1 MRQTTN
7 KNLTKQILTLM
18 LAFVMVFTGMGI
30 GSWGVDT
37 AWATSGSESS
47 PTSTVWDGTTIS
59 EPKQVEGVYQI
70 STGAELAWFAAQ
82 VKTSQNTNANIKLT
96 TDIDLGGNEWTPI
109 GGFYHYSGTFDGQG
123 YTIRNI
129 KITTHG
135 RYIGFFDYTQNAVIK
150 NVILEGDVSIVEP
163 QTYPTTINMPVYY
176 GGLVGYAAGGEFINC
191 TSSMN
196 ITVTGET
203 DKTGRR
209 ALGGLF
215 GGLYKDGKAVACQNY
230 GNITYDV
237 KFSQKKQQIGIGGIA
252 GEVSDSAVIDSAHNS
267 GKICANIDGNGQA
280 WCGGII
286 GWLKKAGNL
295 NNAYNIGTVESSS
308 NGTDKILTKGSV
320 VGNFDGTQGYPKNVT
335 YQQGNDIVGLYDK
348 KGTAI
353 NDSQSGACAKTMEY
367 LQSEDFLTQCNQT
380 KAITKYEIVWEK
392 DSKSRYPKIKSA
404 TRINSAPTFLSGVP
418 SKVETSIDVGEEY
431 SVNLTSTFYD
441 EDGDPITYTVK
452 VNDAEPVAAT
462 SPYVFTGDQTGVTTL
477 VFYASDGKLESE
489 PYTVVLD
496 VRAPAFGGTGT
507 KKDPYTIGDTT
518 AFKDFSEKYNKK
530 PEQYKNKYWK
540 QTAEIDMKGVTF
552 APIGE
557 ETAFSGFYDGG
568 QFAIKNLT
576 ISSGATDVGLFGSVA
591 ETDDGGSSLK
601 NIVLDES
608 CSISGSAAGCSIGA
622 IAGTLTGESI
632 IENCVNKAAVTSS
645 APAGFN
651 AKASYAGG
659 IVGSLASNSKVLN
672 SKNYGTVSQTVAHN
686 WYAGGIAGKQSPA
699 SIVAGCENHGIV
711 SAASSAGYGGPGTGS
726 GAGGIT
732 AYSYG
737 GYLSGCYNDGSVL
750 AGKYAGGIVGK
761 ADSSSEYDGII
772 ESCYNLGNV
781 AGNAGDANAQL
792 GGIVGNIGYT
802 ILNNC
807 YHAGSITAKS
817 EAQSTKQGAI
827 MGSGTLDRE
836 MKGNYFLGTTLRE
849 AYGSV
854 GHADTP
860 QESNFKPMTAAAM
873 KSETLLN
880 LLTTYTEPYSLYQAN
895 WTADKNNSNQ
905 GYPKFSKVEK
915 IQSHFAEMKSFTV
928 TINGTE
934 YKGVI
939 NGTDIDIVLPAG
951 TTKITPKMTVSD
963 QATVTPASEAE
974 VTLQDG
980 TAQFTVTAENETK
993 SKVYTLH
1000 ATVPQD
1006 ASGLAALKLTSYP
1019 DEILAAADFSQQT
1032 KEYQINLSDS
1042 KVVGKTLIISAI
1054 PAASGATMTAKLNDG
1069 EAVDLTAASSLS
1081 ESSGSIELWKSGA
1094 QTQPVHVGVNTL
1106 KITVTPAD
1114 SSSEATVYTINIDI
1128 QPTLSALSVKNG
1140 EEELAFNTAFDG
1152 DVTTYSL
1159 DVWDNVKSLN
1169 LSAQERMTGIAK
1181 VTLPAGA
1188 SEDGTLDITNLDS
1201 FEVKVGDAQASTTYT
1216 VTLNKKATFK
1226 AEIAVIPED
1235 AIVVVMDEAG
1245 KTMQPNAD
1253 GSYTL
1258 AKEETYTVRAAKAGY
1273 RTIEQTF
1280 TETSLKGGKLTLSL
1294 NDTSSSLPSF
1304 TGDWT
1309 SFRGSDTNNGVTAAK
1324 TPKTANTSKELWAV
1338 KLGTGY
1344 ANAPTPQ
1351 LLINGRLYLQSGK
1364 KLYILDPKTGDTLKS
1379 TTLMGSSFYTTNPVA
1394 YGGGMIFASID
1405 DGNDSYIQALNAK
1418 TLESLWV
1425 SEKVSGQLITP
1436 VTYHNG
1442 YLYTGTWNGE
1452 KQTGTYYML
1461 STTDE
1466 DTAKPDE
1473 TKKVLWKLDHKGGF
1487 YWAGAYATDKYVV
1500 FGSDDGTGESNAE
1513 SAVLYSVNPLNGAV
1527 ISKITGLKG
1536 DIRSSITYQDGC
1548 VYFTTKGG
1556 MLYRVA
1562 IDENGTLGEVKSFDM
1577 GYMGTGTPVIS
1588 DGVVF
1593 VSRSGEGVDQFNCI
1607 GAAYAIDAKT
1617 MGKIAEVEID
1627 GYIQSSMLLSTAYK
1641 ESDKA
1646 LYLYATYNKKPG
1658 GMLVIKYD
1666 LANKTLTKEAL
1677 YTPTGD
1683 KVEYNICSPVCDADG
1698 NIYFKNDSGYIFAIG
1713 ARAADEKQIATV
1725 NFVLNGGSAIGIS
1738 EGSAKTYYSS
1748 DEGQTLPIPSKSG
1761 YTFKGWFSENNNT
1774 SQTSKQYTQIS
1785 AGLPSTLYAIWEEVK
1800 KPTQE
1805 DGNIKVTFR
1814 LIGAEQAK
1822 QAVDLSKNTYLPN
1835 YVTWIST
1842 KTYTVKAGTT
1852 VGEVFKKA
1860 LGEAGIDYHGY
1871 ERNYINEIK
1880 APTSLGGYW
1889 LGEFDNGRK
1898 SGWMYT
1904 VNGTHP
1910 NKGLVEWTLNNGDD
1924 IVWHYVNDYSFEV
1937 ADWFPDPD
1945 YPSLAKDA
1953 RYYNGWLKASDTVGS
1968 SGGGAAAG
1976 AVEEEVKK
1984 EVTTS
1989 GASGSA
1995 ATSAPTEVKVTEK
2008 KNADGTKE
2016 TVAES
2021 KVSADNQK
2029 EILKQAAEKKSA
2041 EIILEVSKTDSK
2053 GADSVQLSLEV
2064 GFVKNVADKTDAD
2077 LTVNTENGKV
2087 TLDQETIKTVLA
2099 EAKGATIT
2107 LEVTKV
2113 AKPTEAQKQAAGANG
2128 HLLKLTIKSGD
2139 KVISDFNKGK
2149 VKVVAEIVS
2158 KLLDKKVAAIHIA
2171 DDGKIEQLAG
2181 RVLTIGGK
2189 KFYEFTTPHFS
2200 TFALVDAD
2208 ELGLDVAE
2216 EPQTD
2221 VKALTA
2227 KLTPVARSAKT
2238 AKKNVKVTVSLDK
2251 QDKAIIKELKDA
2263 GYTVKY
2269 RFYRSTKKAAGYKA
2283 AVTKKTASYTNTGG
2297 KKGTKYYYKV
2307 QVRVYDA
2314 NGKLAAKTALKQCK
2328 YASRTWTK

>member
-1 MRQTTN
+1 M
-7 KNLTKQILTLM
+7 
-18 LAFVMVFTGMGI
+18 
-30 GSWGVDT
+30 
-37 AWATSGSESS
+37 
-47 PTSTVWDGTTIS
+47 
-59 EPKQVEGVYQI
+59 
-70 STGAELAWFAAQ
+70 
-82 VKTSQNTNANIKLT
+82 
-96 TDIDLGGNEWTPI
+96 
-109 GGFYHYSGTFDGQG
+109 
-123 YTIRNI
+123 
-129 KITTHG
+129 
-135 RYIGFFDYTQNAVIK
+135 
-150 NVILEGDVSIVEP
+150 
-163 QTYPTTINMPVYY
+163 
-176 GGLVGYAAGGEFINC
+176 
-191 TSSMN
+191 
-196 ITVTGET
+196 
-203 DKTGRR
+203 
-209 ALGGLF
+209 
-215 GGLYKDGKAVACQNY
+215 
-230 GNITYDV
+230 
-237 KFSQKKQQIGIGGIA
+237 
-252 GEVSDSAVIDSAHNS
+252 
-267 GKICANIDGNGQA
+267 
-280 WCGGII
+280 
-286 GWLKKAGNL
+286 
-295 NNAYNIGTVESSS
+295 
-308 NGTDKILTKGSV
+308 
-320 VGNFDGTQGYPKNVT
+320 
-335 YQQGNDIVGLYDK
+335 
-348 KGTAI
+348 
-353 NDSQSGACAKTMEY
+353 
-367 LQSEDFLTQCNQT
+367 
-380 KAITKYEIVWEK
+380 
-392 DSKSRYPKIKSA
+392 
-404 TRINSAPTFLSGVP
+404 
-418 SKVETSIDVGEEY
+418 
-431 SVNLTSTFYD
+431 
-441 EDGDPITYTVK
+441 
-452 VNDAEPVAAT
+452 
-462 SPYVFTGDQTGVTTL
+462 
-477 VFYASDGKLESE
+477 
-489 PYTVVLD
+489 
-496 VRAPAFGGTGT
+496 
-507 KKDPYTIGDTT
+507 
-518 AFKDFSEKYNKK
+518 
-530 PEQYKNKYWK
+530 

-568 QFAIKNLT
+568 KFAIKNLT
-576 ISSGATDVGLFGSVA
+576 ISSGAREVGLFGSVA
-591 ETDDGGSSLK
+591 KTDDGGSILK

-608 CSISGSAAGCSIGA
+608 CRISGSAEGCSIGA

-632 IENCVNKAAVTSS
+632 IENCVNKSAVTSS

-651 AKASYAGG
+651 TKASYAGG
-659 IVGSLASNSKVLN
+659 IVGSLASNSKVFN

-726 GAGGIT
+726 VAGGIT

-737 GYLSGCYNDGSVL
+737 GYLSGCYNDGNVL

-807 YHAGSITAKS
+807 YHAGSITANS

-827 MGSGTLDRE
+827 MGSGSLDRE
-836 MKGNYFLGTTLRE
+836 MKENYFLGTTLSE

-860 QESNFKPMTAAAM
+860 KKSNFRPMDEEDM
-873 KSETLLN
+873 KGDY
-880 LLTTYTEPYSLYQAN
+880 LLTQLKTYTEPYSLYQAN
-895 WTADKNNSNQ
+895 WTADENNSNQ
-905 GYPKFSKVEK
+905 GYPKFSNVEK

-928 TINGTE
+928 TIGGTE
-934 YKGVI
+934 YKGDI
-939 NGTDIDIVLPAG
+939 NGTNINIVLPAG
-951 TTKITPKMTVSD
+951 TTSITPTMTVSEK
-963 QATVTPASEAE
+963 ATVTPANGKS
-974 VTLQDG
+974 VTLTNG
-980 TAQFTVTAENETK
+980 STEFTVTAENGKK
-993 SKVYTLH
+993 SKTYTLH
-1000 ATVPQD
+1000 ATVPLE
-1006 ASGLAALKLTSYP
+1006 ASGLAALKITSYP
-1019 DEILAAADFSQQT
+1019 DEILAASAFSQQQ
-1032 KEYQINLSDS
+1032 KDYPIALSDS

-1054 PAASGATMTAKLNDG
+1054 PATSGATMTATLNGG

-1081 ESSGSIELWKSGA
+1081 ESSGSIELWESGA
-1094 QTQPVHVGVNTL
+1094 QTQPVHVGTNTL
-1106 KITVTPAD
+1106 KITVTPAG
-1114 SSSEATVYTINIDI
+1114 SSEATVYTINLNV
-1128 QPTLSALSVKNG
+1128 QPTLSTLSVKNG
-1140 EEELAFNTAFDG
+1140 EEELAFDRDFDG
-1152 DVTTYSL
+1152 DVTAYTL
-1159 DVWDNVKSLN
+1159 DVWNNVKSLT
-1169 LSAQERMTGIAK
+1169 LSAKERMTGIAK
-1181 VTLPAGA
+1181 VTLPAGT
-1188 SEDGTLDITNLDS
+1188 SEDGSLDITNLGS
-1201 FEVKVGDAQASTTYT
+1201 FEVKVGDAQESTTYT

-1226 AEIAVIPED
+1226 AEIAVTPKD
-1235 AIVVVMDEAG
+1235 AIVVVLDAAG

-1280 TETSLKGGKLTLSL
+1280 KEASLKDGKLTLSL

-1324 TPKTANTSKELWAV
+1324 TPKTANAAKELWAV
-1338 KLGTGY
+1338 RLGTGY

-1351 LLINGRLYLQSGK
+1351 LLINGHLYLQSGK

-1452 KQTGTYYML
+1452 KQAGTYYML
-1461 STTDE
+1461 SATDE
-1466 DTAKPDE
+1466 DPAQSTE
-1473 TKKVLWKLDHKGGF
+1473 TKKLLWKLGHKGGF

-1500 FGSDDGTGESNAE
+1500 FGSDDGTGESDSE

-1536 DIRSSITYQDGC
+1536 DIRSSITYQDGY
-1548 VYFTTKGG
+1548 VYFTTKAAI
-1556 MLYRVA
+1556 LYRVA
-1562 IDENGTLGEVKSFDM
+1562 IDADGKLGEVKSFDM
-1577 GYMGTGTPVIS
+1577 GSKDGLMSTGTPVIS

-1593 VSRSGEGVDQFNCI
+1593 VSRNGKGTDQFSGI
-1607 GAAYAIDAKT
+1607 GAVYAIDAET
-1617 MGKIAEVEID
+1617 MEKIAEVEID
-1627 GYIQSSMLLSTAYK
+1627 GYIQSSMLLTTAYK
-1641 ESDKA
+1641 GSDNA

-1666 LANKTLTKEAL
+1666 LEKKTLSKEAL
-1677 YTPTGD
+1677 HTPTGD
-1683 KVEYNICSPVCDADG
+1683 KVEYNICSPIADASG

-1713 ARAADEKQIATV
+1713 TRAADEKQIATV

-1761 YTFKGWFSENNNT
+1761 YTFKGWFSENNT
-1774 SQTSKQYTQIS
+1774 SQASKQYTQIS
-1785 AGLPSTLYAIWEEVK
+1785 AGLPGTLYAIWEEVK

-1842 KTYTVKAGTT
+1842 KSYTVKAGTT

-2029 EILKQAAEKKSA
+2029 EILKQAAEKKST

-2064 GFVKNVADKTDAD
+2064 SFVKNVSDKTDAD

-2107 LEVTKV
+2107 LEVSKV
-2113 AKPTEAQKQAAGANG
+2113 SKPTEVQKKAAGANG

-2181 RVLTIGGK
+2181 KVLTIGGK

-2208 ELGLDVAE
+2208 ELGLDAAE

-2283 AVTKKTASYTNTGG
+2283 AVTKKTASYTNTSG

-2307 QVRVYDA
+2307 QVRVYDE

>member
-7 KNLTKQILTLM
+7 KNLTKQILTLI

-37 AWATSGSESS
+37 AWAIGESESV
-47 PTSTVWDGTTIS
+47 PTSAVWDGTEIS
-59 EPKQVEGVYQI
+59 EPQQVDGVYQI
-70 STGAELAWFAAQ
+70 GTGAELAWFAEKVNDGTAA
-82 VKTSQNTNANIKLT
+82 NANAVLT
-96 TDIDLGGNEWTPI
+96 NDIDLGSKEWTPI
-109 GGFYHYSGTFDGQG
+109 GNATNQYLGCFDGKG
-123 YTIRNI
+123 YSVSNLTI
-129 KITTHG
+129 TEGTM
-135 RYIGFFDYTQNAVIK
+135 YI
-150 NVILEGDVSIVEP
+150 
-163 QTYPTTINMPVYY
+163 
-176 GGLVGYAAGGEFINC
+176 
-191 TSSMN
+191 
-196 ITVTGET
+196 
-203 DKTGRR
+203 
-209 ALGGLF
+209 GLF
-215 GGLYKDGKAVACQNY
+215 GYINNGGTIQNLDVQGQITVSEYTISTRLFVGGICGYALGNVIKCKSSVEIKLQDCNKGKIYVGGICGFLGKNKTNYFVDGCENHGSIYCKADPGSNKNTISIA
-230 GNITYDV
+230 
-237 KFSQKKQQIGIGGIA
+237 GIA
-252 GEVSDSAVIDSAHNS
+252 GSVMSARINASMNS
-267 GKICANIDGNGQA
+267 GDIETILTGFGKMYYAGITNLNSVFPEIKIHIDNCYNVGRVEGKVESNKGGQVL
-280 WCGGII
+280 CGGGII
-286 GWLKKAGNL
+286 GTFPTTEQEYYPTNCSYLEGTASTGMSDSQGKAITDAKGISIKSEAELKSDAFLAEL
-295 NNAYNIGTVESSS
+295 NNAETITAYIASWTRGTADAYPEVSS
-308 NGTDKILTKGSV
+308 LTKGE
-320 VGNFDGTQGYPKNVT
+320 G
-335 YQQGNDIVGLYDK
+335 
-348 KGTAI
+348 
-353 NDSQSGACAKTMEY
+353 
-367 LQSEDFLTQCNQT
+367 
-380 KAITKYEIVWEK
+380 
-392 DSKSRYPKIKSA
+392 IKSFRIGEVKAVIDRQKNTITAELPEDTHLTNLAPIITCFDDA
-404 TRINSAPTFLSGVP
+404 TVTPASGEAQDFTNPVEYKVGGITYIVTLTVKQPVFTEMGSETDPYIINSAEKLLALS
-418 SKVETSIDVGEEY
+418 KEY
-431 SVNLTSTFYD
+431 
-441 EDGDPITYTVK
+441 
-452 VNDAEPVAAT
+452 DANP
-462 SPYVFTGDQTGVTTL
+462 D
-477 VFYASDGKLESE
+477 
-489 PYTVVLD
+489 
-496 VRAPAFGGTGT
+496 
-507 KKDPYTIGDTT
+507 
-518 AFKDFSEKYNKK
+518 KYKG
-530 PEQYKNKYWK
+530 KYWK
-540 QTAEIDMKGVTF
+540 QTAEIDMQGVKFT
-552 APIGE
+552 PIGE
-557 ETAFSGFYDGG
+557 QTPFSGFYDGDG
-568 QFAIKNLT
+568 NAIKNLT
-576 ISSGATDVGLFGSVA
+576 ISSGAREVGLFGSVT

-601 NIVLDES
+601 NIILDES
-608 CSISGSAAGCSIGA
+608 CSISGSAEGCSIGA

-651 AKASYAGG
+651 AKASHAGG

-750 AGKYAGGIVGK
+750 AGQIAGGIVGK
-761 ADSSSEYDGII
+761 ADSSSAYDGVI
-772 ESCYNLGNV
+772 ESCYNLGSV
-781 AGNAGDANAQL
+781 KGNASDADALL
-792 GGIVGNIGYT
+792 GGIVGSLSWTN
-802 ILNNC
+802 LNNC
-807 YHAGSITAKS
+807 YHAGTVTANS
-817 EAQSTKQGAI
+817 EASNTKKGAI
-827 MGSGTLDRE
+827 VGQSLFMRE
-836 MKGNYFLGTTLRE
+836 VKGNYFLGTTLSE
-849 AYGSV
+849 AYGSM
-854 GHADTP
+854 GIGDTAKK
-860 QESNFKPMTAAAM
+860 SNFSPKDEDEM
-873 KSETLLN
+873 KGGELLTLLKS
-880 LLTTYTEPYSLYQAN
+880 YTEPYSLYQAN

-915 IQSHFAEMKSFTV
+915 IPSHFAEMKSFTV

-951 TTKITPKMTVSD
+951 TTAITPTITASD
-963 QATVTPASEAE
+963 KAKVTPASGTK

-980 TAQFTVTAENETK
+980 TAQFTVTAENGTK
-993 SKVYTLH
+993 SKTYTLR
-1000 ATVPQD
+1000 ANVPQD
-1006 ASGLAALKLTSYP
+1006 ANGLAALKLTSYP
-1019 DEILAAADFSQQT
+1019 DEILAASAFSQQT
-1032 KEYQINLSDS
+1032 KEYNLTLSDS
-1042 KVVGKTLIISAI
+1042 KVVGRTLIISAI
-1054 PAASGATMTAKLNDG
+1054 PATSGATMSAQLNDAA
-1069 EAVDLTAASSLS
+1069 EISLNAASSLS
-1081 ESSGSIELWKSGA
+1081 ESSGSIELWKNGA
-1094 QTQPVHVGVNTL
+1094 QTQPVHVGTNTL
-1106 KITVTPAD
+1106 TITVTPTD
-1114 SSSEATVYTINIDI
+1114 GEATVYTININI

-1140 EEELAFNTAFDG
+1140 EEELAFDKDFDG
-1152 DVTTYSL
+1152 DVNAYTL
-1159 DVWDNVKSLN
+1159 DVWDNVKSLT
-1169 LSAQERMTGIAK
+1169 LSAKERMTGIAK
-1181 VTLPAGA
+1181 VTLPAEA

-1201 FEVKVGDAQASTTYT
+1201 FTVQVGDAQASTTYT

-1226 AEIAVIPED
+1226 AEIAVTPKD
-1235 AIVVVMDEAG
+1235 AIVVVLDAAG

-1280 TETSLKGGKLTLSL
+1280 TEASLKDGKLTLTL
-1294 NDTSSSLPSF
+1294 NDTSSPLPSF

-1324 TPKTANTSKELWAV
+1324 TPKTANAAKELWAV

-1351 LLINGRLYLQSGK
+1351 LLINGHLYLQSGK

-1394 YGGGMIFASID
+1394 YGGGMIFVSID
-1405 DGNDSYIQALNAK
+1405 DGNDSYIQALNAE

-1461 STTDE
+1461 SATDE

-1513 SAVLYSVNPLNGAV
+1513 RAVLYSVNPANGAV

-1536 DIRSSITYQDGC
+1536 DIRSSIAYKDGYA
-1548 VYFTTKGG
+1548 YFTTKGG

-1593 VSRSGEGVDQFNCI
+1593 VSRSGPGVDQFNCT
-1607 GAAYAIDAKT
+1607 GAVYAIDAQT
-1617 MGKIAEVEID
+1617 MEKIAEIDID
-1627 GYIQSSMLLSTAYK
+1627 GYIQSSMLLTTAYK
-1641 ESDKA
+1641 ESDNA

-1666 LANKTLTKEAL
+1666 LAKRTLSKEAI

-1683 KVEYNICSPVCDADG
+1683 KVEYNICSPIADASG

-1738 EGSAKTYYSS
+1738 EGSAKIYYSS

-1761 YTFKGWFSENNNT
+1761 YTFKGWFSENSNT
-1774 SQTSKQYTQIS
+1774 SQTSKQYTQVS
-1785 AGLPSTLYAIWEEVK
+1785 AGLPSTLYAIWEVVK

-1805 DGNIKVTFR
+1805 EGNIKVTFR
-1814 LIGAEQAK
+1814 PIGAEQ
-1822 QAVDLSKNTYLPN
+1822 PN

-1842 KTYTVKAGTT
+1842 KTYTVKAGST
-1852 VGEVFKKA
+1852 VGEVFKQA
-1860 LGEAGIDYHGY
+1860 LGEAGIEYHGY

-1880 APTSLGGYW
+1880 APASLGGYW

-1904 VNGTHP
+1904 VNGSHP
-1910 NKGLVEWTLNNGDD
+1910 NKGLVEWTLNNNDN

-1945 YPSLAKDA
+1945 YPSLATDA
-1953 RYYNGWLKASDTVGS
+1953 RYYNGWLKAADTVGA

-1976 AVEEEVKK
+1976 ETEEKK
-1984 EVTTS
+1984 DVTTS
-1989 GASGSA
+1989 GSGGSA
-1995 ATSAPTEVKVTEK
+1995 TTTAPTEVKVSEK
-2008 KNADGTKE
+2008 TNSDGTKE
-2016 TVAES
+2016 TVAEV
-2021 KVSADNQK
+2021 KVDTK
-2029 EILKQAAEKKSA
+2029 HHDEIIKQAEDNKSV
-2041 EIILEVSKTDSK
+2041 EIVLEVSKTDSK
-2053 GADSVQLSLEV
+2053 GADSVQLELDV
-2064 GFVKNVADKTDAD
+2064 KFVKNVSEKTDAD

-2087 TLDQETIKTVLA
+2087 TLDQETIKTVLS
-2099 EAKGATIT
+2099 EAKGTTIT

-2113 AKPTEAQKQAAGANG
+2113 AKPNETQKKAAGENG
-2128 HLLKLTIKSGD
+2128 HVIRLVVKSGD
-2139 KVISDFNKGK
+2139 RVISDFNKGK
-2149 VKVVAEIVS
+2149 AKVLVEIVG
-2158 KLLDKKVAAIHIA
+2158 KLLDKTVAAIHIA

-2181 RVLTIGGK
+2181 KVLTIGSK
-2189 KFYEFTTPHFS
+2189 KYYEFTTPHFS

-2208 ELGLDVAE
+2208 ELGLEVQEAE
-2216 EPQTD
+2216 VD
-2221 VKALTA
+2221 AKALVS

-2238 AKKNVKVTVSLDK
+2238 AKKNVKVTTSLDK
-2251 QDKAIIKELKDA
+2251 QDKAIIQELKDA

-2283 AVTKKTASYTNTGG
+2283 AVTKKTTTYTNTSG
-2297 KKGTKYYYKV
+2297 KKETKYFYKV
-2307 QVRVYDA
+2307 QVRVYDE
-2314 NGKLAAKTALKQCK
+2314 NGKLVAKTALKQCK
-2328 YASRTWTK
+2328 YASRTWTKK

>member
-37 AWATSGSESS
+37 AWATGESGSS
-47 PTSTVWDGTTIS
+47 PTSTVWDGTEIR
-59 EPKQVEGVYQI
+59 EPQQVEGVYQI
-70 STGAELAWFAAQ
+70 STGAELAWFAAK
-82 VKTSQNTNANIKLT
+82 VNDGTAANADAVLTN
-96 TDIDLGGNEWTPI
+96 DIDLGNQEWTPI
-109 GGFYHYSGTFDGQG
+109 GSETPYAGIFDGQNN
-123 YTIRNI
+123 TIDNLLI
-129 KITTHG
+129 TKNASVVGTFATIEGGTIQNLTVSGKIE
-135 RYIGFFDYTQNAVIK
+135 IINA
-150 NVILEGDVSIVEP
+150 EGNLS
-163 QTYPTTINMPVYY
+163 
-176 GGLVGYAAGGEFINC
+176 
-191 TSSMN
+191 
-196 ITVTGET
+196 
-203 DKTGRR
+203 
-209 ALGGLF
+209 
-215 GGLYKDGKAVACQNY
+215 
-230 GNITYDV
+230 
-237 KFSQKKQQIGIGGIA
+237 IGGICGDA
-252 GEVSDSAVIDSAHNS
+252 WGNIIKCHNKVDVTLKGHQNGGIYVGGICGFLYENDDAWDDDYEAYADEKAFFVEACENSGNIDCEAAPGTTDSGQNQTFAVAGIAGSIVNSKIEASKNSGRITVRLTGFGNANCGGITNSAYAEFISVNACYNTGKIEGSLNEEYGGVVLAGGSIIGSYEADSEYYPTNCGYLEGTASAGMSDDTGSAINADGIKAKSEAELKSDAFRAELNDAEIITDYIANWVKGEDGYPAVSSLTKVEGIKSFKIGEVKAVIDRQNHTITAE
-267 GKICANIDGNGQA
+267 
-280 WCGGII
+280 
-286 GWLKKAGNL
+286 LP
-295 NNAYNIGTVESSS
+295 E
-308 NGTDKILTKGSV
+308 GTDLTKVAPTITCFGDAEVTPAS
-320 VGNFDGTQGYPKNVT
+320 GTEQNFTGPVT
-335 YQQGNDIVGLYDK
+335 YRVGD
-348 KGTAI
+348 
-353 NDSQSGACAKTMEY
+353 
-367 LQSEDFLTQCNQT
+367 
-380 KAITKYEIVWEK
+380 
-392 DSKSRYPKIKSA
+392 
-404 TRINSAPTFLSGVP
+404 
-418 SKVETSIDVGEEY
+418 
-431 SVNLTSTFYD
+431 
-441 EDGDPITYTVK
+441 ITYTVTLTVK
-452 VNDAEPVAAT
+452 V
-462 SPYVFTGDQTGVTTL
+462 
-477 VFYASDGKLESE
+477 
-489 PYTVVLD
+489 
-496 VRAPAFGGTGT
+496 PAFMEKGSEI
-507 KKDPYTIGDTT
+507 DPYIINS
-518 AFKDFSEKYNKK
+518 AEKLLALSKEYNANPNK
-530 PEQYKNKYWK
+530 YKGKYWK
-540 QTAEIDMKGVTF
+540 QTVDIDMSDVLQDVKFT
-552 APIGE
+552 PIGTT
-557 ETAFSGFYDGG
+557 TAFSGFYDGDNRK
-568 QFAIKNLT
+568 IKNLT
-576 ISSGATDVGLFGSVA
+576 ISSGAEEVGLFGNV
-591 ETDDGGSSLK
+591 TDGSILK
-601 NIVLDES
+601 NIVIDES
-608 CSISGSAAGCSIGA
+608 CRISGSAAGCNIGA
-622 IAGTLTGESI
+622 LAGRVGGAST
-632 IENCVNKAAVTSS
+632 IENCTSYATVTSN
-645 APAGFN
+645 APEAFGGTIPYAGGLIGSLGEDSKVINCKNYGAVAQTVAHTLF
-651 AKASYAGG
+651 AGG
-659 IVGSLASNSKVLN
+659 IVGHQGSR
-672 SKNYGTVSQTVAHN
+672 TM
-686 WYAGGIAGKQSPA
+686 I
-699 SIVAGCENHGIV
+699 AGCENHGTV
-711 SAASSAGYGGPGTGS
+711 TAASASSLGNKAGST
-726 GAGGIT
+726 AGGIT
-732 AYSYG
+732 ADTYG
-737 GYLSGCYNDGSVL
+737 GYISGCYNDGTVA
-750 AGKYAGGIVGK
+750 AGMQAGGITGSTGSGQSQNGEMVE
-761 ADSSSEYDGII
+761 SVI
-772 ESCYNLGNV
+772 ESCYNLGNII
-781 AGNAGDANAQL
+781 GNASDADAQL
-792 GGIVGNIGYT
+792 GGIVGNISYT

-807 YHAGSITAKS
+807 YHAGSITANSK
-817 EAQSTKQGAI
+817 AQSTKQGAI
-827 MGSGTLDRE
+827 MGGGFFGSE
-836 MKGNYFLGTTLRE
+836 MKGNYFLGTTLSE

-880 LLTTYTEPYSLYQAN
+880 LLTTYTEPNSLYLAN

-915 IQSHFAEMKSFTV
+915 IPSHFAEMKSFTV

-934 YKGVI
+934 YKGDI
-939 NGTDIDIVLPAG
+939 NGTNINIVLPAG

-963 QATVTPASEAE
+963 QATVTPASETE
-974 VTLQDG
+974 VTLKDG
-980 TAQFTVTAENETK
+980 TAQFTVTAENGTK

-1000 ATVPQD
+1000 ATVPQE

-1019 DEILAAADFSQQT
+1019 DEILAASAFSQQQKDYPIT
-1032 KEYQINLSDS
+1032 LSDS

-1054 PAASGATMTAKLNDG
+1054 PATNGATMSAKLNDG
-1069 EAVDLTAASSLS
+1069 EAVNLTAASSLS
-1081 ESSGSIELWKSGA
+1081 ESSGSIELWESGA
-1094 QTQPVHVGVNTL
+1094 QTQPVHVGANTL
-1106 KITVTPAD
+1106 TITVRPAD
-1114 SSSEATVYTINIDI
+1114 GSAATVYTINIDI
-1128 QPTLSALSVKNG
+1128 QPTLSTLSVKNG
-1140 EEELAFNTAFDG
+1140 EEELAFDKDFDG
-1152 DVTTYSL
+1152 DVNAYTL
-1159 DVWDNVKSLN
+1159 DVWDNVKSLT
-1169 LSAQERMTGIAK
+1169 LSAKERMTGIAQ
-1181 VTLPAGA
+1181 VTLPAGTK
-1188 SEDGTLDITNLDS
+1188 EDGTLAITNLDS
-1201 FEVKVGDAQASTTYT
+1201 FTVQVGDAQASTTYT
-1216 VTLNKKATFK
+1216 VNLNKKATFK
-1226 AEIAVIPED
+1226 AEIAVTPKE
-1235 AIVVVMDEAG
+1235 AIVVVLDAAG

-1280 TETSLKGGKLTLSL
+1280 KEASLKDGKLTLSL

-1324 TPKTANTSKELWAV
+1324 TPKSANAAKELWAV

-1351 LLINGRLYLQSGK
+1351 LLINGHLYLQSGK

-1405 DGNDSYIQALNAK
+1405 DGNDSYIQALNAE

-1461 STTDE
+1461 SATDE

-1473 TKKVLWKLDHKGGF
+1473 TKKVLWKLGHKGGF

-1536 DIRSSITYQDGC
+1536 DIRSSITYQDGY

-1562 IDENGTLGEVKSFDM
+1562 IDENGTLGEVRSFDM

-1593 VSRSGEGVDQFNCI
+1593 VSRSGPGVDQFNCI

-1617 MGKIAEVEID
+1617 MEKIAEVEID
-1627 GYIQSSMLLSTAYK
+1627 GYIQSSMLLTTAYK
-1641 ESDKA
+1641 ESDNA

-1683 KVEYNICSPVCDADG
+1683 KVEYNICSPIANASG

-1785 AGLPSTLYAIWEEVK
+1785 AGLPGTLYAIWEEVK

-1842 KTYTVKAGTT
+1842 KSYTVKAGTT

-2021 KVSADNQK
+2021 KVSTDNQK

-2064 GFVKNVADKTDAD
+2064 SFVKNVADKTDAD

-2113 AKPTEAQKQAAGANG
+2113 AKPTEAQKKAAGANG

-2181 RVLTIGGK
+2181 KVLTIGGK

-2238 AKKNVKVTVSLDK
+2238 AKKNVKVTVRLDK
-2251 QDKAIIKELKDA
+2251 QDKAIIKELKEA

-2269 RFYRSTKKAAGYKA
+2269 HFYRSTKKAAGYKA
-2283 AVTKKTASYTNTGG
+2283 AVTKKTASYTNTSG
-2297 KKGTKYYYKV
+2297 KKGKKYYYKV

-2314 NGKLAAKTALKQCK
+2314 NGKLAAKTALKQCR

>member
-1 MRQTTN
+1 M
-7 KNLTKQILTLM
+7 
-18 LAFVMVFTGMGI
+18 
-30 GSWGVDT
+30 
-37 AWATSGSESS
+37 
-47 PTSTVWDGTTIS
+47 
-59 EPKQVEGVYQI
+59 
-70 STGAELAWFAAQ
+70 
-82 VKTSQNTNANIKLT
+82 
-96 TDIDLGGNEWTPI
+96 
-109 GGFYHYSGTFDGQG
+109 
-123 YTIRNI
+123 
-129 KITTHG
+129 
-135 RYIGFFDYTQNAVIK
+135 
-150 NVILEGDVSIVEP
+150 
-163 QTYPTTINMPVYY
+163 
-176 GGLVGYAAGGEFINC
+176 
-191 TSSMN
+191 
-196 ITVTGET
+196 
-203 DKTGRR
+203 
-209 ALGGLF
+209 
-215 GGLYKDGKAVACQNY
+215 
-230 GNITYDV
+230 
-237 KFSQKKQQIGIGGIA
+237 
-252 GEVSDSAVIDSAHNS
+252 
-267 GKICANIDGNGQA
+267 
-280 WCGGII
+280 
-286 GWLKKAGNL
+286 
-295 NNAYNIGTVESSS
+295 
-308 NGTDKILTKGSV
+308 
-320 VGNFDGTQGYPKNVT
+320 
-335 YQQGNDIVGLYDK
+335 
-348 KGTAI
+348 
-353 NDSQSGACAKTMEY
+353 
-367 LQSEDFLTQCNQT
+367 
-380 KAITKYEIVWEK
+380 
-392 DSKSRYPKIKSA
+392 
-404 TRINSAPTFLSGVP
+404 
-418 SKVETSIDVGEEY
+418 
-431 SVNLTSTFYD
+431 
-441 EDGDPITYTVK
+441 
-452 VNDAEPVAAT
+452 
-462 SPYVFTGDQTGVTTL
+462 
-477 VFYASDGKLESE
+477 
-489 PYTVVLD
+489 
-496 VRAPAFGGTGT
+496 
-507 KKDPYTIGDTT
+507 
-518 AFKDFSEKYNKK
+518 
-530 PEQYKNKYWK
+530 

-568 QFAIKNLT
+568 KFAIKNLT
-576 ISSGATDVGLFGSVA
+576 ISSGAREVGLFGSVA
-591 ETDDGGSSLK
+591 KTDDGGSILK

-608 CSISGSAAGCSIGA
+608 CRISGSAEGCSIGA

-632 IENCVNKAAVTSS
+632 IENCVNKSAVTSS

-651 AKASYAGG
+651 TKASYAGG

-686 WYAGGIAGKQSPA
+686 WYAGGITGEQSPA
-699 SIVAGCENHGIV
+699 SIVAGCENHGTV
-711 SAASSAGYGGPGTGS
+711 SAASSASSGGPGTGS
-726 GAGGIT
+726 IAGGIT

-737 GYLSGCYNDGSVL
+737 GYISGCYNDGNVL
-750 AGKYAGGIVGK
+750 AGQIAGGIVGK
-761 ADSSSEYDGII
+761 ADSSSAYDGVI
-772 ESCYNLGNV
+772 ESCYNLGSV
-781 AGNAGDANAQL
+781 KGNASDADALL
-792 GGIVGNIGYT
+792 GGIVGSLSWTN
-802 ILNNC
+802 LNNC
-807 YHAGSITAKS
+807 YHAGTVTANS
-817 EAQSTKQGAI
+817 EASNTKKGAI
-827 MGSGTLDRE
+827 VGQSLFMRE
-836 MKGNYFLGTTLRE
+836 VKGNYFLGTTLSE
-849 AYGSV
+849 AYGAM
-854 GHADTP
+854 GKGDTAK
-860 QESNFKPMTAAAM
+860 ESNFRPMNEDEM
-873 KSETLLN
+873 KGGELLTLLKS
-880 LLTTYTEPYSLYQAN
+880 YTEPYSLYQAN
-895 WTADKNNSNQ
+895 WTADENKSNQ

-915 IQSHFAEMKSFTV
+915 IPSHFAEMKSFTV

-934 YKGVI
+934 YKGDI
-939 NGTDIDIVLPAG
+939 NGTNINIVLPAG
-951 TTKITPKMTVSD
+951 TATITPTMTISEK
-963 QATVTPASEAE
+963 ATVTPASG
-974 VTLQDG
+974 G
-980 TAQFTVTAENETK
+980 TVSLTNGSTEFTVTAENGKK
-993 SKVYTLH
+993 SKTYTLH
-1000 ATVPQD
+1000 ATVPED

-1019 DEILAAADFSQQT
+1019 DEILAASAFLQKKQKYDLT
-1032 KEYQINLSDS
+1032 LSDS
-1042 KVVGKTLIISAI
+1042 KVVGRTLIISAI
-1054 PAASGATMTAKLNDG
+1054 PAASGATMTATLNDG
-1069 EAVDLTAASSLS
+1069 KAVDLTAASSLS
-1081 ESSGSIELWKSGA
+1081 GRSGSIELWKSGA
-1094 QTQPVHVGVNTL
+1094 QPQPVHVGVNTL

-1140 EEELAFNTAFDG
+1140 EEELAFNRTFDG
-1152 DVTTYSL
+1152 DVTDYSL
-1159 DVWDNVKSLN
+1159 DVWDNVNSLT
-1169 LSAQERMTGIAK
+1169 LSAKERMTGIAQ
-1181 VTLPAGA
+1181 VTLPAGT
-1188 SEDGTLDITNLDS
+1188 SKDGTLDITNLGS
-1201 FEVKVGDAQASTTYT
+1201 FEVKVGDAQESTTYT

-1226 AEIAVIPED
+1226 AEIAVTPTD
-1235 AIVVVMDEAG
+1235 AIVVVLDAAG

-1273 RTIEQTF
+1273 RTIEKTF
-1280 TETSLKGGKLTLSL
+1280 KEASLKGGKLTLSL

-1324 TPKTANTSKELWAV
+1324 TPKTANTSKELWAIR
-1338 KLGTGY
+1338 LGAGY
-1344 ANAPTPQ
+1344 TSSPTPQ
-1351 LLINGRLYLQSGK
+1351 LLINGHLYLQSSNYV
-1364 KLYILDPKTGDTLKS
+1364 YILDPKTGETLKS
-1379 TTLMGSSFYTTNPVA
+1379 AKLNGSAAFSTNPIT
-1394 YGGGMIFASID
+1394 YGGGMVFVYIE
-1405 DGNDSYIQALNAK
+1405 DGNESYIQALNAE
-1418 TLESLWV
+1418 TLKSLWV
-1425 SEKVSGQLITP
+1425 SEKVSGQLISP
-1436 VTYHNG
+1436 ITYHNG
-1442 YLYTGTWNGE
+1442 YLYTGTWRKEDGI
-1452 KQTGTYYML
+1452 GSYFML
-1461 STTDE
+1461 SATDE

-1513 SAVLYSVNPLNGAV
+1513 SAVLYSVNPANGAV

-1536 DIRSSITYQDGC
+1536 DIRSSITYQDGY
-1548 VYFTTKGG
+1548 VYFTTKAAI
-1556 MLYRVA
+1556 LYRVA
-1562 IDENGTLGEVKSFDM
+1562 IDADGKLGEVKFFDM
-1577 GYMGTGTPVIS
+1577 GSKDGLMSTGTPVIS

-1593 VSRSGEGVDQFNCI
+1593 VSRNGKGTDQFSGI
-1607 GAAYAIDAKT
+1607 GAVYAVDAKR
-1617 MGKIAEVEID
+1617 MERIAKIDND

-1646 LYLYATYNKKPG
+1646 LYLYATYNKEPG

-1666 LANKTLTKEAL
+1666 LEKKTLSKEAL

-1683 KVEYNICSPVCDADG
+1683 KRQYNICSPIADASG

-1713 ARAADEKQIATV
+1713 TRAADEKQIATV
-1725 NFVLNGGSAIGIS
+1725 NFVLNGGSVIGIS

-1774 SQTSKQYTQIS
+1774 SQTSKQYTQVS
-1785 AGLPSTLYAIWEEVK
+1785 ARLPGTLYAIWEEVK

-1805 DGNIKVTFR
+1805 EGNIKVTFR

-1842 KTYTVKAGTT
+1842 KSYTVKAGTT

-1953 RYYNGWLKASDTVGS
+1953 KYYNGWLKASDSVGS

-2008 KNADGTKE
+2008 ENADGTKE

-2064 GFVKNVADKTDAD
+2064 SFVKNISDKTDAD

-2107 LEVTKV
+2107 LEVSKV
-2113 AKPTEAQKQAAGANG
+2113 SKPTEVQKKAAGANG

-2181 RVLTIGGK
+2181 KVLTIGGK

-2283 AVTKKTASYTNTGG
+2283 AVTKKTAAYTNTSG
-2297 KKGTKYYYKV
+2297 KKGKKYYYKV

-2314 NGKLAAKTALKQCK
+2314 NGKLAAKTALKQCR

>member
-1 MRQTTN
+1 M
-7 KNLTKQILTLM
+7 
-18 LAFVMVFTGMGI
+18 
-30 GSWGVDT
+30 
-37 AWATSGSESS
+37 
-47 PTSTVWDGTTIS
+47 
-59 EPKQVEGVYQI
+59 
-70 STGAELAWFAAQ
+70 
-82 VKTSQNTNANIKLT
+82 
-96 TDIDLGGNEWTPI
+96 
-109 GGFYHYSGTFDGQG
+109 
-123 YTIRNI
+123 
-129 KITTHG
+129 
-135 RYIGFFDYTQNAVIK
+135 
-150 NVILEGDVSIVEP
+150 
-163 QTYPTTINMPVYY
+163 
-176 GGLVGYAAGGEFINC
+176 
-191 TSSMN
+191 
-196 ITVTGET
+196 
-203 DKTGRR
+203 
-209 ALGGLF
+209 
-215 GGLYKDGKAVACQNY
+215 
-230 GNITYDV
+230 
-237 KFSQKKQQIGIGGIA
+237 
-252 GEVSDSAVIDSAHNS
+252 
-267 GKICANIDGNGQA
+267 
-280 WCGGII
+280 
-286 GWLKKAGNL
+286 
-295 NNAYNIGTVESSS
+295 
-308 NGTDKILTKGSV
+308 
-320 VGNFDGTQGYPKNVT
+320 
-335 YQQGNDIVGLYDK
+335 
-348 KGTAI
+348 
-353 NDSQSGACAKTMEY
+353 
-367 LQSEDFLTQCNQT
+367 
-380 KAITKYEIVWEK
+380 
-392 DSKSRYPKIKSA
+392 
-404 TRINSAPTFLSGVP
+404 
-418 SKVETSIDVGEEY
+418 
-431 SVNLTSTFYD
+431 
-441 EDGDPITYTVK
+441 
-452 VNDAEPVAAT
+452 
-462 SPYVFTGDQTGVTTL
+462 
-477 VFYASDGKLESE
+477 
-489 PYTVVLD
+489 
-496 VRAPAFGGTGT
+496 
-507 KKDPYTIGDTT
+507 
-518 AFKDFSEKYNKK
+518 
-530 PEQYKNKYWK
+530 

-568 QFAIKNLT
+568 KFAIKNLT
-576 ISSGATDVGLFGSVA
+576 ISSGAREVGLFGSVA
-591 ETDDGGSSLK
+591 KTDDGGSILK

-608 CSISGSAAGCSIGA
+608 CRISGSAEGCSIGA

-632 IENCVNKAAVTSS
+632 IENCVNKSAVTSS

-651 AKASYAGG
+651 TKASYAGG
-659 IVGSLASNSKVLN
+659 IVGSLASNSKVFN

-726 GAGGIT
+726 VAGGIT

-737 GYLSGCYNDGSVL
+737 GYLSGCYNDGNVL

-807 YHAGSITAKS
+807 YHAGSITANS

-827 MGSGTLDRE
+827 MGSGSLDRE
-836 MKGNYFLGTTLRE
+836 MKENYFLGTTLSE

-860 QESNFKPMTAAAM
+860 KKSNFRPMDEEDM
-873 KSETLLN
+873 KGDY
-880 LLTTYTEPYSLYQAN
+880 LLTQLKTYTEPYSLYQAN
-895 WTADKNNSNQ
+895 WTADENNSNQ
-905 GYPKFSKVEK
+905 GYPKFSNVEK

-928 TINGTE
+928 TIGGTE
-934 YKGVI
+934 YKGDI
-939 NGTDIDIVLPAG
+939 NGTNINIVLPAG
-951 TTKITPKMTVSD
+951 TTSITPTMTVSEK
-963 QATVTPASEAE
+963 ATVTPANGKS
-974 VTLQDG
+974 VTLTNG
-980 TAQFTVTAENETK
+980 STEFTVTAENGKK
-993 SKVYTLH
+993 SKTYTLH
-1000 ATVPQD
+1000 ATVPLE
-1006 ASGLAALKLTSYP
+1006 ASGLAALKITSYP
-1019 DEILAAADFSQQT
+1019 DEILAASAFSQQQ
-1032 KEYQINLSDS
+1032 KDYPIALSDS

-1054 PAASGATMTAKLNDG
+1054 PATSGATMTATLNGG

-1081 ESSGSIELWKSGA
+1081 ESSGSIELWESGA
-1094 QTQPVHVGVNTL
+1094 QTQPVHVGTNTL
-1106 KITVTPAD
+1106 KITVTPAG
-1114 SSSEATVYTINIDI
+1114 SSEATVYTINLNV
-1128 QPTLSALSVKNG
+1128 QPTLSTLSVKNG
-1140 EEELAFNTAFDG
+1140 EEELAFDRDFDG
-1152 DVTTYSL
+1152 DVTAYTL
-1159 DVWDNVKSLN
+1159 DVWNNVKSLT
-1169 LSAQERMTGIAK
+1169 LSAKERMTGIAK
-1181 VTLPAGA
+1181 VTLPAGT
-1188 SEDGTLDITNLDS
+1188 SEDGSLDITNLGS
-1201 FEVKVGDAQASTTYT
+1201 FEVKVGDAQESTTYT

-1226 AEIAVIPED
+1226 AEIAVTPKD
-1235 AIVVVMDEAG
+1235 AIVVVLDAAG

-1280 TETSLKGGKLTLSL
+1280 KEASLKDGKLTLSL

-1324 TPKTANTSKELWAV
+1324 TPKTANAAKELWAV
-1338 KLGTGY
+1338 RLGTGY

-1351 LLINGRLYLQSGK
+1351 LLINGHLYLQSGK

-1452 KQTGTYYML
+1452 KQAGTYYML
-1461 STTDE
+1461 SATDE
-1466 DTAKPDE
+1466 DPAQSTE
-1473 TKKVLWKLDHKGGF
+1473 TKKLLWKLGHKGGF

-1500 FGSDDGTGESNAE
+1500 FGSDDGTGESDSE

-1536 DIRSSITYQDGC
+1536 DIRSSITYQDGY
-1548 VYFTTKGG
+1548 VYFTTKAAI
-1556 MLYRVA
+1556 LYRVA
-1562 IDENGTLGEVKSFDM
+1562 IDADGKLGEVKSFDM
-1577 GYMGTGTPVIS
+1577 GSKDGLMSTGTPVIS

-1593 VSRSGEGVDQFNCI
+1593 VSRNGKGTDQFSGI
-1607 GAAYAIDAKT
+1607 GAVYAIDAET
-1617 MGKIAEVEID
+1617 MEKIAEVEID
-1627 GYIQSSMLLSTAYK
+1627 GYIQSSMLLTTAYK
-1641 ESDKA
+1641 GSDNA

-1666 LANKTLTKEAL
+1666 LEKKTLSKEAL
-1677 YTPTGD
+1677 HTPTGD
-1683 KVEYNICSPVCDADG
+1683 KVEYNICSPIADASG

-1713 ARAADEKQIATV
+1713 TRAADEKQIATV

-1761 YTFKGWFSENNNT
+1761 YTFKGWFSENNT
-1774 SQTSKQYTQIS
+1774 SQASKQYTQIS
-1785 AGLPSTLYAIWEEVK
+1785 AGLPGTLYAIWEEVK

-1842 KTYTVKAGTT
+1842 KSYTVKAGTT

-2029 EILKQAAEKKSA
+2029 EILKQAAEKKST

-2064 GFVKNVADKTDAD
+2064 SFVKNVSDKTDAD

-2113 AKPTEAQKQAAGANG
+2113 AKPTEVQKKAAGANG

-2181 RVLTIGGK
+2181 KVLTIGGK

-2208 ELGLDVAE
+2208 ELGLDAAE

-2283 AVTKKTASYTNTGG
+2283 AVTKKTASYTNTSG

-2307 QVRVYDA
+2307 QVRVYDE

>member
-1 MRQTTN
+1 MAKATLKYNYNVGKIQAHANAQTSRCGEIN
-7 KNLTKQILTLM
+7 
-18 LAFVMVFTGMGI
+18 G
-30 GSWGVDT
+30 
-37 AWATSGSESS
+37 
-47 PTSTVWDGTTIS
+47 
-59 EPKQVEGVYQI
+59 
-70 STGAELAWFAAQ
+70 
-82 VKTSQNTNANIKLT
+82 
-96 TDIDLGGNEWTPI
+96 
-109 GGFYHYSGTFDGQG
+109 SGTFSAKETGE
-123 YTIRNI
+123 YN
-129 KITTHG
+129 
-135 RYIGFFDYTQNAVIK
+135 YFIGTEVVAGTAY
-150 NVILEGDVSIVEP
+150 
-163 QTYPTTINMPVYY
+163 
-176 GGLVGYAAGGEFINC
+176 GYATKTAKKKIGE
-191 TSSMN
+191 
-196 ITVTGET
+196 
-203 DKTGRR
+203 
-209 ALGGLF
+209 
-215 GGLYKDGKAVACQNY
+215 
-230 GNITYDV
+230 
-237 KFSQKKQQIGIGGIA
+237 
-252 GEVSDSAVIDSAHNS
+252 
-267 GKICANIDGNGQA
+267 
-280 WCGGII
+280 
-286 GWLKKAGNL
+286 
-295 NNAYNIGTVESSS
+295 NAYVPSTTEQ
-308 NGTDKILTKGSV
+308 LR
-320 VGNFDGTQGYPKNVT
+320 
-335 YQQGNDIVGLYDK
+335 
-348 KGTAI
+348 
-353 NDSQSGACAKTMEY
+353 
-367 LQSEDFLTQCNQT
+367 SEDVVRQLNTYTNPISCYKT
-380 KAITKYEIVWEK
+380 TWEK
-392 DSKSRYPKIKSA
+392 D
-404 TRINSAPTFLSGVP
+404 
-418 SKVETSIDVGEEY
+418 
-431 SVNLTSTFYD
+431 
-441 EDGDPITYTVK
+441 
-452 VNDAEPVAAT
+452 NDKT
-462 SPYVFTGDQTGVTTL
+462 
-477 VFYASDGKLESE
+477 
-489 PYTVVLD
+489 
-496 VRAPAFGGTGT
+496 
-507 KKDPYTIGDTT
+507 
-518 AFKDFSEKYNKK
+518 
-530 PEQYKNKYWK
+530 
-540 QTAEIDMKGVTF
+540 
-552 APIGE
+552 
-557 ETAFSGFYDGG
+557 
-568 QFAIKNLT
+568 
-576 ISSGATDVGLFGSVA
+576 
-591 ETDDGGSSLK
+591 
-601 NIVLDES
+601 
-608 CSISGSAAGCSIGA
+608 
-622 IAGTLTGESI
+622 
-632 IENCVNKAAVTSS
+632 
-645 APAGFN
+645 
-651 AKASYAGG
+651 
-659 IVGSLASNSKVLN
+659 
-672 SKNYGTVSQTVAHN
+672 
-686 WYAGGIAGKQSPA
+686 
-699 SIVAGCENHGIV
+699 
-711 SAASSAGYGGPGTGS
+711 
-726 GAGGIT
+726 
-732 AYSYG
+732 
-737 GYLSGCYNDGSVL
+737 
-750 AGKYAGGIVGK
+750 
-761 ADSSSEYDGII
+761 
-772 ESCYNLGNV
+772 
-781 AGNAGDANAQL
+781 
-792 GGIVGNIGYT
+792 
-802 ILNNC
+802 
-807 YHAGSITAKS
+807 
-817 EAQSTKQGAI
+817 
-827 MGSGTLDRE
+827 
-836 MKGNYFLGTTLRE
+836 
-849 AYGSV
+849 
-854 GHADTP
+854 
-860 QESNFKPMTAAAM
+860 
-873 KSETLLN
+873 
-880 LLTTYTEPYSLYQAN
+880 
-895 WTADKNNSNQ
+895 NQ
-905 GYPKFSKVEK
+905 GYPKIIKVESK
-915 IQSHFAEMKSFTV
+915 LSHYAEMKSFTV
-928 TINGTE
+928 TIDGTE
-934 YKGVI
+934 YKGDI
-939 NGTDIDIVLPAG
+939 NGTNINIVLPAG
-951 TTKITPKMTVSD
+951 TATITPTMTISEK
-963 QATVTPASEAE
+963 ATVTPASGGTVSLTNGSAE
-974 VTLQDG
+974 
-980 TAQFTVTAENETK
+980 FTVTAENGINK
-993 SKVYTLH
+993 QVYTLH
-1000 ATVPQD
+1000 ATVPQE

-1019 DEILAAADFSQQT
+1019 DEILAASAFLQKKQ
-1032 KEYQINLSDS
+1032 EYDLTLSDS

-1054 PAASGATMTAKLNDG
+1054 PATSGATMSAKLNDG

-1094 QTQPVHVGVNTL
+1094 QTQPVHVGANTL
-1106 KITVTPAD
+1106 TITVTPAGG
-1114 SSSEATVYTINIDI
+1114 EATVYTINIKV

-1140 EEELAFNTAFDG
+1140 EEELAFHKAFDG
-1152 DVTTYSL
+1152 DVTDYSL
-1159 DVWDNVKSLN
+1159 DVWDNVKSLT
-1169 LSAQERMTGIAK
+1169 LSAKERMTGIAQ
-1181 VTLPAGA
+1181 VTLPAGTK
-1188 SEDGTLDITNLDS
+1188 EDGTLDITKLDR

-1216 VTLNKKATFK
+1216 VTLNKKATFQ
-1226 AEIAVIPED
+1226 AEIAVTPED

-1258 AKEETYTVRAAKAGY
+1258 AKEGTYTVRAAKAGY

-1280 TETSLKGGKLTLSL
+1280 TEASLKDGKLTLSL

-1324 TPKTANTSKELWAV
+1324 TPKTANAAKELWAV

-1351 LLINGRLYLQSGK
+1351 LLINGHLYLQSGK

-1379 TTLMGSSFYTTNPVA
+1379 TTLMGSSSYTTNPVA
-1394 YGGGMIFASID
+1394 YGGGMIFVSID
-1405 DGNDSYIQALNAK
+1405 DGNDSYIQALNAE

-1461 STTDE
+1461 SATDE

-1513 SAVLYSVNPLNGAV
+1513 SAVLYSVNPANGAV

-1536 DIRSSITYQDGC
+1536 DIRSSITYQDGY

-1593 VSRSGEGVDQFNCI
+1593 VSRSGKGVDQFNCI

-1627 GYIQSSMLLSTAYK
+1627 GYIQSSMLLTTAYK

-1666 LANKTLTKEAL
+1666 LEKKTLSKEAL
-1677 YTPTGD
+1677 HTPTGD
-1683 KVEYNICSPVCDADG
+1683 KVEYNICSPIADASG

-1713 ARAADEKQIATV
+1713 ARDADEKQIATV

-1761 YTFKGWFSENNNT
+1761 YTFKGWFSANNNT

-1785 AGLPSTLYAIWEEVK
+1785 AGLPGTLYAIWEEVK

-1805 DGNIKVTFR
+1805 EGNIKVMFR

-1842 KTYTVKAGTT
+1842 KSYTVKAGTT

-1910 NKGLVEWTLNNGDD
+1910 NKGLVEWTLNNGDN

-1995 ATSAPTEVKVTEK
+1995 ATSAPTEVKATEK

-2029 EILKQAAEKKSA
+2029 EILKQAVEKKSA

-2064 GFVKNVADKTDAD
+2064 SFVKNVSDKTDAD

-2113 AKPTEAQKQAAGANG
+2113 SKPTEVQKKAAGANG

-2181 RVLTIGGK
+2181 KVLTIGGK
-2189 KFYEFTTPHFS
+2189 KYYEFTTPHFS

-2227 KLTPVARSAKT
+2227 KLTPIARSAKT

-2251 QDKAIIKELKDA
+2251 QDKAIIEELKDA

-2283 AVTKKTASYTNTGG
+2283 AVTKKTASYTNTSG
-2297 KKGTKYYYKV
+2297 KKGKKYYYKV

-2314 NGKLAAKTALKQCK
+2314 NGKLAAKTALKQCR

>member
-7 KNLTKQILTLM
+7 KNLTKQILTLA

-37 AWATSGSESS
+37 AWADE
-47 PTSTVWDGTTIS
+47 TVTQAAEPWDGKTQTPV
-59 EPKQVEGVYQI
+59 EPNSDGVYEI

-82 VKTSQNTNANIKLT
+82 VKASQNTNANIKLT

-109 GGFYHYSGTFDGQG
+109 GGFYHYGGTFDGQG

-129 KITTHG
+129 KISTHG
-135 RYIGFFDYTQNAVIK
+135 RYIGFFDYTSNAVIK
-150 NVILEGDVSIVEP
+150 NVILEGNISIEEP
-163 QTYPTTINMPVYY
+163 KNYSGSMPIYY
-176 GGLVGYAAGGEFINC
+176 GGLVGHAVDGEFINC
-191 TSSMN
+191 TSYMN
-196 ITVTGET
+196 ITISGAS

-215 GGLYKDGKAVACQNY
+215 GRLYKEAKAIACQNY
-230 GNITYDV
+230 GNITYNAN
-237 KFSQKKQQIGIGGIA
+237 FLQKNQQVGIGGIA
-252 GEVSDSAVIDSAHNS
+252 GEVSGAVIDSAHNS
-267 GKICANIDGNGQA
+267 GKICANIGETGQA

-295 NNAYNIGTVESSS
+295 NNAYNIGTVKSSS
-308 NGTDKILTKGSV
+308 NGTDTILTEGSL
-320 VGNFDGTQGYPKNVT
+320 VGNFDGTQGYPTNVT
-335 YQQGNDIVGLYDK
+335 YQQGDGTVGLYDK
-348 KGTAI
+348 NGDAI
-353 NDSQSGACAKTMEY
+353 ADSRSGACAKTTEY
-367 LQSEDFLTQCNQT
+367 LQLEDFLTQCNQT

-392 DSKSRYPKIKSA
+392 DKKSGYPKIKSA
-404 TRINSAPTFLSGVP
+404 MRINSAPTFLSGVP
-418 SKVETSIDVGEEY
+418 ATVETSIEVGEEY
-431 SVNLTSTFYD
+431 SVNLTLIFYD

-452 VNDAEPVAAT
+452 ANDAETVATT
-462 SPYVFTGDQTGVTTL
+462 SPYVFIGKQTGKTTL
-477 VFYASDGKLESE
+477 VFNASDGKLQSA

-507 KKDPYTIGDTT
+507 KEDPYTIGDAT

-568 QFAIKNLT
+568 KFAIKNLT
-576 ISSGATDVGLFGSVA
+576 ISSGATEVGLFGSVA

-601 NIVLDES
+601 NIILDEN
-608 CSISGSAAGCSIGA
+608 CRISGSAEGCSIGA

-651 AKASYAGG
+651 AKASHAGG

-726 GAGGIT
+726 VAGGIT

-737 GYLSGCYNDGSVL
+737 GYISGCYNDGNVL

-761 ADSSSEYDGII
+761 ADGGSAYNGII
-772 ESCYNLGNV
+772 ESCYNLGSV
-781 AGNAGDANAQL
+781 KGNASDADALL
-792 GGIVGNIGYT
+792 GGIVGSLSWT
-802 ILNNC
+802 KLNNC
-807 YHAGSITAKS
+807 YHAGTVTANS
-817 EAQSTKQGAI
+817 EASNTKKGAI
-827 MGSGTLDRE
+827 MGQSLFMRE
-836 MKGNYFLGTTLRE
+836 VKGNYFLGTALSE
-849 AYGSV
+849 AYGSM
-854 GHADTP
+854 GIGDTAKK
-860 QESNFKPMTAAAM
+860 SNFSPKDEDEM
-873 KSETLLN
+873 KGGELLTLLKS
-880 LLTTYTEPYSLYQAN
+880 YTEPYSLYLAN

-928 TINGTE
+928 TIDGTE

-939 NGTDIDIVLPAG
+939 SGTDIDIVLPAE
-951 TTKITPKMTVSD
+951 TTKITPEMTVSD
-963 QATVTPASEAE
+963 QATVTPASEVE

-980 TAQFTVTAENETK
+980 TAQFTVTAENGINK
-993 SKVYTLH
+993 QVYTLH
-1000 ATVPQD
+1000 ATVPEE

-1019 DEILAAADFSQQT
+1019 DEILAASAFSQQQ
-1032 KEYQINLSDS
+1032 KDYPIALSDS

-1054 PAASGATMTAKLNDG
+1054 PATSGATMSAKLNDG

-1094 QTQPVHVGVNTL
+1094 QTQPVHVGANTL
-1106 KITVTPAD
+1106 TITVTPAGG
-1114 SSSEATVYTINIDI
+1114 EATVYTINIKV

-1140 EEELAFNTAFDG
+1140 EEELAFHKAFDG
-1152 DVTTYSL
+1152 DVTAYSL
-1159 DVWDNVKSLN
+1159 DVWDNVKSLT
-1169 LSAQERMTGIAK
+1169 LSAKERMTGIAQ
-1181 VTLPAGA
+1181 VTLPAEA
-1188 SEDGTLDITNLDS
+1188 SEDGILDITKLDS
-1201 FEVKVGDAQASTTYT
+1201 FTVQVGDAQESTTYT

-1226 AEIAVIPED
+1226 AEIAVTPKD
-1235 AIVVVMDEAG
+1235 AIVVVLDAAG

-1273 RTIEQTF
+1273 RTIEKTF
-1280 TETSLKGGKLTLSL
+1280 TETSLKDGKLTLSL

-1324 TPKTANTSKELWAV
+1324 TPKTANAAKELWAV

-1351 LLINGRLYLQSGK
+1351 LLINGHLYLQSGK

-1394 YGGGMIFASID
+1394 YGGGMIFVSID
-1405 DGNDSYIQALNAK
+1405 DGNDSYIQALNAE

-1461 STTDE
+1461 SATDE

-1627 GYIQSSMLLSTAYK
+1627 GYIQSSMLLTTAYK

-1658 GMLVIKYD
+1658 GMLVIEYD

-1774 SQTSKQYTQIS
+1774 SQTSKQYTQVS
-1785 AGLPSTLYAIWEEVK
+1785 AGLPDTLYAIWEEVK

-1842 KTYTVKAGTT
+1842 KSYTVKAGTT

-1910 NKGLVEWTLNNGDD
+1910 NKGLVEWTLNNGDN

-2021 KVSADNQK
+2021 KVSTDNQK

-2064 GFVKNVADKTDAD
+2064 SFVKNVADKTDAD
-2077 LTVNTENGKV
+2077 LSVNTENGKV

-2099 EAKGATIT
+2099 ETKGATIT
-2107 LEVTKV
+2107 LEVSKV
-2113 AKPTEAQKQAAGANG
+2113 SKPTEVQKKAAGANG

-2181 RVLTIGGK
+2181 KVLTIGGK
-2189 KFYEFTTPHFS
+2189 KYYEFTTPHFS
-2200 TFALVDAD
+2200 TFALIDAE
-2208 ELGLDVAE
+2208 ELGLEVKD

-2283 AVTKKTASYTNTGG
+2283 AVTKKTASYTNASG
-2297 KKGTKYYYKV
+2297 KKGKKYYYKV

-2328 YASRTWTK
+2328 YAARTWTK